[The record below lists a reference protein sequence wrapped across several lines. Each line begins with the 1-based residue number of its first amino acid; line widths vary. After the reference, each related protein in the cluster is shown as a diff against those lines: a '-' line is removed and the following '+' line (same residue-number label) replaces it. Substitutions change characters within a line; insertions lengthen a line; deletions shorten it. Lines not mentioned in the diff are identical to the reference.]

1 MAYNYNAFGLSI
13 QSQFP
18 LPNLVPGTTDAP
30 SVFVRKGSLDRPPSD
45 SFEGLAFSRS
55 TEAEAYYYV
64 KDIGGVLARRGR
76 DLIADPLPG
85 LAEGGFHNLISGIGL
100 GLILHQRG
108 IFSLHASAVSI
119 DGGVVGFVGW
129 KGMGKST
136 TAGAFHRR
144 GHRVVTDDVL
154 ALFGSPE
161 GVMVLPGYPS
171 LKLWP
176 DSVTAVGHDPDMLPQ
191 LHPLAE
197 KRALTVLQ
205 GFETAPL
212 PLRALY
218 VLDYA
223 EEAEELQIQK
233 VTPREGCVELLRHSF
248 AHRILG
254 DAAATATHLSTC
266 ARLANRVPMRRLVRV
281 RELDAL
287 PNVLNQVQEDLL
299 ELSVPLET
307 AA

>member
-1 MAYNYNAFGLSI
+1 MDYRYSAYGLSV
-13 QSQFP
+13 QSSFP
-18 LPNLVPGTTDAP
+18 LPNLLPGTSDDP
-30 SVFVRKGSLDRPPSD
+30 SVFVRRGSLDRPPPD
-45 SFEGLAFSRS
+45 SFEGIALSRS
-55 TEAEAYYYV
+55 TGTESYYYV
-64 KDIGGVLARRGR
+64 RDIGGVLARHGR
-76 DLIADPLPG
+76 DLIAAPLPG
-85 LAEGGFHNLISGIGL
+85 LAEGGFHNLVSGIGL
-100 GLILHQRG
+100 GLVLHQRG
-108 IFSLHASAVSI
+108 VFSLHASAVSI

-144 GHRVVTDDVL
+144 GYRVVTDDVL
-154 ALFGSPE
+154 AILDGPE
-161 GVMVLPGYPS
+161 GVTVLPGYPS

-176 DSVTAVGHDPDMLPQ
+176 DSVSAVGHDPKMLPQ

-205 GFETAPL
+205 GFETTPL

-223 EEAEELQIQK
+223 EAGGLQIQE
-233 VTPREGCVELLRHSF
+233 VTPRAGCVELLRHSF

-254 DAAATATHLSTC
+254 GAAATAAHLSTC

-287 PNVLNQVQEDLL
+287 PDVLTRIQEDLL
-299 ELSVPLET
+299 ALSRPLET